1 MSIRKHVIHME
12 TLPLLAL
19 RGLVVF
25 PGMLLHFDVGR
36 KKSILALNEA
46 MGGDQT
52 IFLVTQKDIAD
63 DDPDQSQLYS
73 VGVVAKIRQVLK
85 LPGDSLRVLVEGDV
99 YKRQVYDRNRDF
111 YTTTS
116 PSMDILI
123 SSNLERL
130 LYDLSGGDAAEI
142 RGMMASLAK
151 EGRYQVTEG
160 MREAIQSQFSAGWC
174 DDRQAAEAIAE
185 TFRRHGY
192 LLDTHTAVAMHVYR
206 EYRRETGDDT
216 PAVIAST
223 ANPYKFAASVLAAL
237 GDACGEGDEFAR
249 LEAVSYTHLP
259 WALCGIPLFERINA
273 DGDAFGLLNRRRD
286 AALHSISKG

>member
-85 LPGDSLRVLVEGDV
+85 LPGTACGCWLREFTAPVWIPSADGALPSLRIQRMPGNPHH
-99 YKRQVYDRNRDF
+99 QHGA
-111 YTTTS
+111 
-116 PSMDILI
+116 P
-123 SSNLERL
+123 
-130 LYDLSGGDAAEI
+130 GGMVRECRAVS
-142 RGMMASLAK
+142 RGM
-151 EGRYQVTEG
+151 
-160 MREAIQSQFSAGWC
+160 
-174 DDRQAAEAIAE
+174 
-185 TFRRHGY
+185 
-192 LLDTHTAVAMHVYR
+192 
-206 EYRRETGDDT
+206 
-216 PAVIAST
+216 P
-223 ANPYKFAASVLAAL
+223 P
-237 GDACGEGDEFAR
+237 
-249 LEAVSYTHLP
+249 
-259 WALCGIPLFERINA
+259 
-273 DGDAFGLLNRRRD
+273 
-286 AALHSISKG
+286 

>member
-85 LPGDSLRVLVEGDV
+85 LPGDSLRVLVEGIYRARLDTISQTEPFLLCVSRECPEIRITNTVRREAMVRECRARFEGYAALTSKMAPDV
-99 YKRQVYDRNRDF
+99 LMGVA
-111 YTTTS
+111 
-116 PSMDILI
+116 
-123 SSNLERL
+123 
-130 LYDLSGGDAAEI
+130 AAE
-142 RGMMASLAK
+142 
-151 EGRYQVTEG
+151 EP
-160 MREAIQSQFSAGWC
+160 
-174 DDRQAAEAIAE
+174 
-185 TFRRHGY
+185 GY
-192 LLDTHTAVAMHVYR
+192 LADY
-206 EYRRETGDDT
+206 
-216 PAVIAST
+216 IASNT
-223 ANPYKFAASVLAAL
+223 ALPVEEIGRAS
-237 GDACGEGDEFAR
+237 CR
-249 LEAVSYTHLP
+249 
-259 WALCGIPLFERINA
+259 ERV
-273 DGDAFGLLNRRRD
+273 
-286 AALHSISKG
+286 